1 MKRMM
6 ALALAVL
13 PVLLYP
19 EAKPISLDWCQ
30 DAARANY
37 PLIRQ
42 YGLIAEAERYSVNAA
57 ITGFLPRLTASG
69 KATNQ
74 SDVTS
79 LAIKIPGVSVPVPS
93 TEQYQV
99 TGEISEMLWDG
110 NVSMSQRSIAKASA
124 NADRKNLEVNLYAL
138 RDRVNQVFFAILLF
152 DTQLAQN
159 DLLMQEL
166 DTNYNRVRAYVDNG
180 IATRTDLDEIK
191 LEKLN
196 AAQNRTALL
205 SARKSYRA
213 MLERMVGEKIDEGS
227 VFSTPADLA
236 ISSTTAAAAA
246 ATGIGSP
253 VGDGAHNGAYSGDE
267 SGKSPAADRRPEFA
281 LFDAKVDLLDAQKKL
296 VLAGVQPKVSAFLQ
310 AGYGKP
316 ALNML
321 SDDPDT
327 FWVGGI
333 RFSWPMDGFYTIKD
347 NLGKIDT
354 DIAGMKVQ
362 RDLFAYNQSLAS
374 DQQRSEIEKL
384 RAMLADDEEIIAL
397 RSSIKATAEKRV
409 ENGTMSVSD
418 LVREINAESQARQM
432 RSLREVQ
439 LLSAEYNLA
448 FTNNY

>member
-1 MKRMM
+1 MKKMM
-6 ALALAVL
+6 ALAFVVL

-19 EAKPISLDWCQ
+19 EAKSISLDWCQ

-79 LAIKIPGVSVPVPS
+79 LSIKIPGVSVPAPS

-99 TGEISEMLWDG
+99 TGEISETLWDG
-110 NVSMSQRSIAKASA
+110 NVSLSQRSIAKASA
-124 NADRKNLEVNLYAL
+124 DADRKNLEVNLYAL

-236 ISSTTAAAAA
+236 MSSTTATAVAAD
-246 ATGIGSP
+246 GSP
-253 VGDGAHNGAYSGDE
+253 VGDGAHDGAYSGD
-267 SGKSPAADRRPEFA
+267 GAGPSPAADRRPEFA
-281 LFDAKVDLLDAQKKL
+281 LFDAKVDLLGTQKKL

-333 RFSWPMDGFYTIKD
+333 RFSWPLDGFYTIKD

-432 RSLREVQ
+432 KSLREVQ

>member
-1 MKRMM
+1 MKKMM
-6 ALALAVL
+6 ALAFAVL

-19 EAKPISLDWCQ
+19 EAKSISLDWCQ

-57 ITGFLPRLTASG
+57 ITGFLPRLSASG

-79 LAIKIPGVSVPVPS
+79 LSIKIPGVSVPSPS
-93 TEQYQV
+93 TEQYQI
-99 TGEISEMLWDG
+99 TGEISETLWDG
-110 NVSMSQRSIAKASA
+110 NVSQSQRSIAKASA
-124 NADRKNLEVNLYAL
+124 DADRKNLEVNLYAL

-152 DTQLAQN
+152 DSQLAQN

-236 ISSTTAAAAA
+236 ASSTTAAAAD
-246 ATGIGSP
+246 GSP
-253 VGDGAHNGAYSGDE
+253 VGDGARDGACSGD
-267 SGKSPAADRRPEFA
+267 GAGTSPAADRRPEFA
-281 LFDAKVDLLDAQKKL
+281 LFDAKVDLLGAQKKL

-321 SDDPDT
+321 SDDPDS
-327 FWVGGI
+327 FWIGGI
-333 RFSWPMDGFYTIKD
+333 RFSWPLDGFYTIKD

-374 DQQRSEIEKL
+374 DQQRSEIEKI